1 MIIFTEGIVKQHDC
15 GQHSHK
21 LQRNLLD
28 RGQAAITFEVV
39 DDHLCF
45 IHQILGQEAI
55 LRRGGI
61 G

>member
-1 MIIFTEGIVKQHDC
+1 MIIFTEGIVKQHVVSILTNYREIFLI
-15 GQHSHK
+15 G
-21 LQRNLLD
+21 
-28 RGQAAITFEVV
+28 GQAAITFDVA

-55 LRRGGI
+55 PRRGGI